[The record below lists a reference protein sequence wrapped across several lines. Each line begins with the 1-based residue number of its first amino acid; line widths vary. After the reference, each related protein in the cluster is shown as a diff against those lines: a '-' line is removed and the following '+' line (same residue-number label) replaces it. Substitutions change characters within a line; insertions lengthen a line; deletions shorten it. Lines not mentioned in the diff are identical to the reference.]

1 MQLLIRDSSRKGVAF
16 ISVDGDKNP
25 IGTCFFVDVP
35 WGERDDLAYAVTAR
49 HVIEGSS
56 RIYIDAL
63 DKQGKPCS
71 ITTKNTEWILSD
83 KTDLACCR
91 IDFEQCKIY
100 TIHIVRFLSPQ
111 ECFPKDQPRLQCG
124 MDVYMV
130 GLFVKSASRIT
141 PTGQHEVTPI
151 VRFGKIAIEET
162 TAAVYLDPR
171 DVGQREKATSIPAIL
186 IESISFEG
194 ESGSPVFVY
203 HEHTKDITPGSAEDE
218 FYKQRPWL
226 ARRVRLT
233 DGEVA
238 TPLIGM
244 ISSHWKVESKVE
256 SRQRR
261 RTVGDVGLNSG
272 IAVVVPSDDIQEFLM
287 NDAKVNKEREQ
298 IPKRRLNEPASPLSA
313 MTAKPE
319 EPPFTKADFEAAL
332 KKVSR
337 KIEPKS

>member
-1 MQLLIRDSSRKGVAF
+1 VQLLIRDSSRKGVAF

-35 WGERDDLAYAVTAR
+35 WGERDDLTYAVTAR

-63 DKQGKPCS
+63 DEHGKPCAIS
-71 ITTKNTEWILSD
+71 TKNTEWIRSD

-91 IDFEQCKIY
+91 IYFEKCRVY
-100 TIHIVRFLSPQ
+100 TIHLVRFLSPQ
-111 ECFPKDQPRLQCG
+111 ECFPADQPRLQCG

-130 GLFVKSASRIT
+130 GLFVKSASRT
-141 PTGQHEVTPI
+141 TTTGQHELTPI
-151 VRFGKIAIEET
+151 VRFGKIALEET
-162 TAAVYLDPR
+162 KAAVYLDPA
-171 DVGQREKATSIPAIL
+171 DTDDPEKATSIQAIL

-203 HEHTKDITPGSAEDE
+203 HEHTKDVTPGSTEDE

-226 ARRVRLT
+226 ARRIRLT

-244 ISSHWKVESKVE
+244 ISSHWKIESKVK
-256 SRQRR
+256 SKRR
-261 RTVGDVGLNSG
+261 KTVGDVGLNSG
-272 IAVVVPSDDIQEFLM
+272 IAVVVPSDDIMEFLM
-287 NDAKVNKEREQ
+287 KDSNVEKERQ
-298 IPKRRLNEPASPLSA
+298 SVPKRRFNYPASPLSA
-313 MTAKPE
+313 RTPEPE
-319 EPPFTKADFEAAL
+319 EQAFTRSDFEAAL

-337 KIEPKS
+337 KISSD